1 MENEHPKPPVAGV
14 IYGNICYWIVLVGI
28 LVAIVGMIMYF
39 TSDGYF
45 NQEILL
51 DGLWGGE
58 VVEDIWANAAG
69 VEDVPHGHWYLS
81 TSLLSNGDVVAMLG
95 IAICC
100 VAAVVGMWGAL
111 VGTVRSRERL
121 YAILAL
127 IIAVILTLSAV
138 GIISL
143 E

>member
-1 MENEHPKPPVAGV
+1 MEDEHPKSPITGV
-14 IYGNICYWIVLVGI
+14 IYGQICYWIVLVGI

-51 DGLWGGE
+51 DGLWDGK
-58 VVEDIWANAAG
+58 VVDDIWAGAAG
-69 VEDVPHGHWYLS
+69 VDIPHGHWYMSL
-81 TSLLSNGDVVAMLG
+81 SLLSHGDVVAMLG

-100 VAAVVGMWGAL
+100 FAAVIGMWGAL
-111 VGTVRSRERL
+111 VGAVRSGERL
-121 YAILAL
+121 YAVLAL

-138 GIISL
+138 GIVSTH
-143 E
+143 